1 MKVETFANM
10 VSAMLYEKRF
20 GPYYCEPVIAGI
32 EADGTPYITGMDL
45 IGAMCEPL
53 PCPAMCEQ
61 RRGRDGAE
69 LVL

>member
-45 IGAMCEPL
+45 IGAMCETL
-53 PCPAMCEQ
+53 RCPA
-61 RRGRDGAE
+61 
-69 LVL
+69 